1 MGLSP
6 SIEGF
11 GGVPPSLGEVGVT
24 HQQLFTCSFCYTF
37 FVVHYVSRLNHGSD
51 YYSSNYSGIFWP
63 VISVISI
70 SGSFS
75 DRVSSKP
82 WCVVPPPPLM
92 PRSSGGV
99 FGSISV
105 PQQQIP
111 SSMPPLAYANYAMG
125 SPQVGFFLFSEL
137 SLPPFCI
144 LYMFGVC
151 SGVCF
156 LF

>member
-1 MGLSP
+1 MAPTTTPPITVVSSGLS
-6 SIEGF
+6 S
-11 GGVPPSLGEVGVT
+11 VSSVSVAPSLTG
-24 HQQLFTCSFCYTF
+24 FP
-37 FVVHYVSRLNHGSD
+37 VSHG
-51 YYSSNYSGIFWP
+51 
-63 VISVISI
+63 
-70 SGSFS
+70 
-75 DRVSSKP
+75 
-82 WCVVPPPPLM
+82 VVPPPPLM

-99 FGSISV
+99 FGSVSV

-125 SPQVGFFLFSEL
+125 SPWVGFFLFSEL

>member
-1 MGLSP
+1 MLHS
-6 SIEGF
+6 
-11 GGVPPSLGEVGVT
+11 
-24 HQQLFTCSFCYTF
+24 CYTF
-37 FVVHYVSRLNHGSD
+37 FVVHYVSCLDHSSD
-51 YYSSNYSGIFWP
+51 YYSSSYSGIFWP
-63 VISVISI
+63 VISVISV

-82 WCVVPPPPLM
+82 WCGSTTTLDA
-92 PRSSGGV
+92 RGALEV
-99 FGSISV
+99 FLAPVSV

-137 SLPPFCI
+137 SLPLFCI